1 MTGAPSS
8 TQSLPLQTLVLRPLL
23 HSIFSGEIPGG
34 ARLIEQDIA
43 EKLGISRA
51 PVREALRE
59 IAAMGL
65 VELRPNRGAVVCPFN
80 AESVRGIYRVRMAL
94 ESDAASLA
102 AGKIPAAE
110 VETCERI
117 FEDLLI
123 NRATTHAWSERA
135 IESDEKFHEMIA
147 THCGVPRLAMEIRRY
162 KLLVLEIRQALGGR
176 YKLQEEAIHQHVAIL
191 AALRGGAADEAA
203 HAMRKHI
210 LDATER
216 ALEALFPKA
225 AS

>member
-1 MTGAPSS
+1 
-8 TQSLPLQTLVLRPLL
+8 LL

-34 ARLIEQDIA
+34 TRLIEEDIA
-43 EKLGISRA
+43 AKLKISRA

-59 IAAMGL
+59 IASMGL

-110 VETCERI
+110 IEACERV

-123 NRATTHAWSERA
+123 NRATTHAWSVRA
-135 IESDEKFHEMIA
+135 IESDESFHEMIA

-162 KLLVLEIRQALGGR
+162 KTLVLEIRQALGGR
-176 YKLQEEAIHQHVAIL
+176 YQFQEEAIHQHVAIL
-191 AALRGGAADEAA
+191 RALSEGSSDGAAQ
-203 HAMRKHI
+203 AMRRHI
-210 LDATER
+210 EGATGR
-216 ALEALFPKA
+216 ALEALFPKVA
-225 AS
+225 G

>member
-1 MTGAPSS
+1 MPTSS
-8 TQSLPLQTLVLRPLL
+8 QSLPLQTLVTRPLL

-34 ARLIEQDIA
+34 ARLIEQDLA

-80 AESVRGIYRVRMAL
+80 AETVRGIYRVRMAL

-102 AGKIPAAE
+102 AGKIPAKDIEA
-110 VETCERI
+110 CEQI

-123 NRATTHAWSERA
+123 NRATTHAWSVRA
-135 IESDEKFHEMIA
+135 IESDERFHEMIA
-147 THCGVPRLAMEIRRY
+147 SHCGVPRLGMEIRRY
-162 KLLVLEIRQALGGR
+162 KSLVLEIRQALGAR
-176 YKLQEEAIHQHVAIL
+176 YQFQEEAIHQHVAIL
-191 AALRGGAADEAA
+191 RALREGSRDEAA
-203 HAMRKHI
+203 QAMRAHI
-210 LDATER
+210 EGATKR
-216 ALEALFPKA
+216 ALEALFPKTTP
-225 AS
+225 

>member
-1 MTGAPSS
+1 MTVAPS
-8 TQSLPLQTLVLRPLL
+8 TQPLPLQTLVIRPLL
-23 HSIFSGEIPGG
+23 HSIFSGEVPGG
-34 ARLIEQDIA
+34 SRLIEQEIA

-59 IAAMGL
+59 IAGMGL
-65 VELRPNRGAVVCPFN
+65 VELRPNRGAVVFPFN

-94 ESDAASLA
+94 ESDAAALA
-102 AGKIPAAE
+102 AGKIPA
-110 VETCERI
+110 VEIEACEQI

-123 NRATTHAWSERA
+123 NRVTTHAWSERA
-135 IESDEKFHEMIA
+135 IESDQSFHDMIA
-147 THCGVPRLAMEIRRY
+147 SHCGVPRLAMEIRRY
-162 KLLVLEIRQALGGR
+162 KSLVLEIRQALGGR
-176 YKLQEEAIHQHVAIL
+176 YKFQEEAIHQHSAIL
-191 AALRGGAADEAA
+191 HALRGGSSDEAA
-203 HAMRKHI
+203 KAMQHHI

>member
-1 MTGAPSS
+1 MALTPPA
-8 TQSLPLQTLVLRPLL
+8 TQSLPLQTLVTRPLL

-43 EKLGISRA
+43 EKLNISRA

-110 VETCERI
+110 SAACERI

-147 THCGVPRLAMEIRRY
+147 AHCGVSRLAMEIRRY

-176 YKLQEEAIHQHVAIL
+176 YKFQEEAIHQHVAIME
-191 AALRGGAADEAA
+191 ALRSGSGEGAAE
-203 HAMRKHI
+203 AMRQHI

>member
-1 MTGAPSS
+1 MALTPPA
-8 TQSLPLQTLVLRPLL
+8 TQSLPLQTLVTRPLL

-43 EKLGISRA
+43 EKLNISRA

-110 VETCERI
+110 SEACERI

-147 THCGVPRLAMEIRRY
+147 VHCGVSRLAMEIRRY

-176 YKLQEEAIHQHVAIL
+176 YKFQEEAIHQHVAIME
-191 AALRGGAADEAA
+191 ALRSGSGEGAAE
-203 HAMRKHI
+203 AMRQHI